1 MPWNF
6 EGTLPIYTQLITRL
20 KRAIIAGEY
29 PPGSKL
35 PSVRELAQEAGINP
49 NTAQRALAELE
60 RDGLIYTQRTSGK
73 FVTEETAV
81 IENAKTQLACGQI
94 VDFLSAMQALGFSA
108 DQTLELLQ
116 SAIKEEN

>member
-1 MPWNF
+1 MSWSF
-6 EGTLPIYTQLITRL
+6 EGSIPIYTQLITRL

>member
-6 EGTLPIYTQLITRL
+6 EGSLPIYTQLITRL
-20 KRAIIAGEY
+20 KRAIAAGEY

-35 PSVRELAQEAGINP
+35 PSVRELAQEAGVNP
-49 NTAQRALAELE
+49 NTAQRAFTELE

-73 FVTEETAV
+73 YVTEDAAI
-81 IENAKTQLACGQI
+81 IENAKKQLACGQI
-94 VDFLSAMQALGFSA
+94 ADFLSAMQALGFPA

-116 SAIKEEN
+116 SAMKEEH